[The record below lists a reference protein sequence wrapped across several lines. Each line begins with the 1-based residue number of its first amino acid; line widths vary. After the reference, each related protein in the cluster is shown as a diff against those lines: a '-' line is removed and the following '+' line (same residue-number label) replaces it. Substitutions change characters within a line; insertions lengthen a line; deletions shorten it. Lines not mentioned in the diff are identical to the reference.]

1 VKVMIVGSGAREHA
15 IAEALCGAPDEDVEL
30 YAFLRNRNP
39 GLIRLSEDYE
49 VGDPTDVDAV
59 ARAAVR
65 WGVDLAVIGPEDPLA
80 EGVADRLEEEGI
92 PTFGPKRGP
101 ARIEWDKGFARRL
114 MREHGIEAYPEF
126 GVFEDPDEACEFIDE
141 LGKPVAVK
149 PAGLTGGK
157 GVKVVGEHL
166 RNLDEAKEY
175 VREIFEREIGGLP
188 RVVIEERCV
197 GEEYTIQVYTDGRK
211 VLPTPAV
218 QDHPHAYE
226 GDEGP
231 ITGGMGSY
239 SCPDGL
245 LPFLSREE
253 YEESVR
259 ILERT
264 VEAIR
269 KETGEPYRGVLY
281 GQFMLTADG
290 PVVIEFNCR
299 YGDPE
304 AMNILPIAE
313 GDLVTLHAS
322 IAEGS
327 MEGDVEFLERATVC
341 KYVVPE
347 GYPESSEGEGEPIE
361 VDEECIHRLNAIPY
375 YASVNL
381 EEDGTITM
389 TSSRAVAIV
398 GIGERLEEAEEAAER
413 AIRECVS
420 GERIRHRSDIGKPET
435 VRKRVR
441 RMERIR
447 GQGGS

>member
-1 VKVMIVGSGAREHA
+1 MRVLLVGSGAREHA

-30 YAFLRNRNP
+30 YAFMGNRNP
-39 GLIRLSEDYE
+39 GIMRLAEDYV
-49 VGDPTDVDAV
+49 VGDSTDVEAV
-59 ARAAVR
+59 ARAAAD
-65 WGVDLAVIGPEDPLA
+65 WNVDFAVVGPEDPLA
-80 EGVADRLEEEGI
+80 EGVADRLEEEGV

-101 ARIEWDKGFARRL
+101 ARIEWDKGFAREL
-114 MREHGIEAYPEF
+114 MEKYDIPGRPEF
-126 GVFEDPDEACEFIDE
+126 GIFEDPDEACDFIDD

-157 GVKVVGEHL
+157 GVKVVGDQL
-166 RNLDEAKEY
+166 KNLDEAKEY
-175 VREIFEREIGGLP
+175 VREIFEENIGGIP
-188 RVVIEERCV
+188 KVIIEEKCV
-197 GEEYTIQVYTDGRK
+197 GEEYTIQAYTDGEK
-211 VLPTPAV
+211 VIPTPAV

-226 GDEGP
+226 GDKGP

-245 LPFLSREE
+245 LPFITEKD
-253 YEESVR
+253 YERSVD

-269 KETGEPYRGVLY
+269 EETGEPYRGVLY
-281 GQFMLTADG
+281 GQFMLTAEG

-304 AMNILPIAE
+304 AMNILPITE
-313 GDLVTLHAS
+313 GDVVTLHAS

-327 MEGDVEFLERATVC
+327 MEGEIEFLERATVC

-347 GYPESSEGEGEPIE
+347 GYPESSEGEGDVIE
-361 VDEECIHRLNAIPY
+361 VDEECIHRYDAIPY

-381 EEDGTITM
+381 DEDGKIRM
-389 TSSRAVAIV
+389 TSSRALAVV
-398 GIGERLEEAEEAAER
+398 GIGDELEQAEEAAES

-420 GERIRHRSDIGKPET
+420 GERIRHRSDIGKRET
-435 VRKRVR
+435 VEKRVR
-441 RMERIR
+441 RMKRIR
-447 GQGGS
+447 GES